1 MWHTLDIV
9 DVARKLRS
17 NINYGITEEEAKI
30 RLEKYGKNCIEN
42 RKKENFFVKFLGQFN
57 DIMIIILIISSI
69 ISALVT
75 KFEGTGDYLDSIIII
90 AIVVL
95 NAIMGTIQELKAEK
109 SIDALKKM
117 SSPVV
122 KVKRA
127 GNIINIPNED
137 VVVGDL
143 VYLEAGNYV
152 PADCRIIK
160 SYNLKIEE
168 ASLTGEN
175 VPILKDEKVKLK
187 RKLRGWRYVKYGFWY
202 NYSD

>member
-187 RKLRGWRYVKYGFWY
+187 RKLRGWRYAKYGFWY

>member
-42 RKKENFFVKFLGQFN
+42 KKKENFFVKFLGQFN

-187 RKLRGWRYVKYGFWY
+187 RKLRCWRYVKYGFWY